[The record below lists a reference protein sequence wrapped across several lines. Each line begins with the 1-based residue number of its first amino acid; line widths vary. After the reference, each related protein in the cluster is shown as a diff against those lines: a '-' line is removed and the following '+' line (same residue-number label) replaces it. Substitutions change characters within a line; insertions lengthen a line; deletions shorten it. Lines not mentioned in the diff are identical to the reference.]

1 VGYWL
6 DSSNLTVRES
16 VDEILA
22 HLPQA
27 QVFYAPP
34 SV

>member
-27 QVFYAPP
+27 RTNP
-34 SV
+34 